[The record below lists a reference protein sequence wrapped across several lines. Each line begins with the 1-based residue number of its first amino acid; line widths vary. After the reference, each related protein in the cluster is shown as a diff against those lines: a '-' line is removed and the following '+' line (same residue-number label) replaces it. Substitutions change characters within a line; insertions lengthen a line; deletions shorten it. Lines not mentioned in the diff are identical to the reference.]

1 MKIALWRDEVVA
13 LITEGLWDRLLPAL
27 RKGDYLIIDFGHNDN
42 NPLNT
47 GLARGTLHGIG
58 GESKRM
64 VIERDGSTE
73 EIFTY
78 GHYMR
83 IYIRQ
88 AKAKGV
94 EVILLSHTP
103 ANQWENG
110 KMKRCT
116 QTYRKWTKELAE
128 QENVNFVDLND
139 LTARKFD
146 LIGQEDAKRYYKDLV
161 HTSKEG
167 AIMNAKSVIEGIGQ
181 LDECNLKS
189 FLNSYYSE

>member
-1 MKIALWRDEVVA
+1 M
-13 LITEGLWDRLLPAL
+13 
-27 RKGDYLIIDFGHNDN
+27 IIDFGHNDN

-47 GLARGTLHGIG
+47 GLARGTLPGIG
-58 GESKRM
+58 PESKRKE
-64 VIERDGSTE
+64 IQRDGRTE
-73 EIFTY
+73 ELFTY

-116 QTYRKWTKELAE
+116 QTYRK
-128 QENVNFVDLND
+128 
-139 LTARKFD
+139 
-146 LIGQEDAKRYYKDLV
+146 
-161 HTSKEG
+161 
-167 AIMNAKSVIEGIGQ
+167 
-181 LDECNLKS
+181 
-189 FLNSYYSE
+189 